1 MQYSFSSFSFM
12 WTYGLIICDTIN
24 LVKVSHINKSCILGL
39 ETYLVEN
46 YRSPSYPF
54 LGQWFM
60 VGATIPISLFCFS
73 FLMTKTIYAVR
84 KH

>member
-39 ETYLVEN
+39 ETYLVESL
-46 YRSPSYPF
+46 RSPSYPF
-54 LGQWFM
+54 LG
-60 VGATIPISLFCFS
+60 
-73 FLMTKTIYAVR
+73 
-84 KH
+84 